1 MTDSPPDNTQS
12 LPETVEALRALVL
25 ATFAE
30 RDAAVTERDT
40 LLTQNDRLRHLLLKL
55 TRMHFGARS
64 ERLPEEQLQLGL
76 EALEQA
82 IAKDE
87 AQAEKQDPELRK
99 DNAAKRRASRGAL
112 PAHLPRVEVTLAPE
126 DTACPCCRATMTVI
140 GEDTSERL
148 DVIPAQFR
156 VIVTRRPKL
165 ACRACPGTVVQ
176 APAPARLIEGGIP
189 TEAMVA
195 HVLVARYA
203 DHLPLYRQAQILER
217 QGVVIER
224 STLSF
229 WMGYAAAEV
238 APVVARLREMMLAST
253 RIFADETVVPVLDP
267 GRGRTKQGYFWAMA
281 RDDRPWAGDQPPAVV
296 YSYAPGRGH
305 IHANALLGGYRGI
318 LQCDG
323 YSAYKKFGGSK
334 SADPA
339 VTLAFCWSHVRRGFY
354 DLAKAKAPIAIEALK
369 RIAALYEIEADIRGK
384 SAADRQAMRQLESK
398 PLIAELRVWF
408 EAQLAKLPARGPTAE
423 AIRYALNHWDG
434 LQRFLDDGRIELDN
448 NSVERAMRPVCL
460 SRKNSLFAGSDE
472 GGENWAC
479 LASLI
484 ETCKLNGVN
493 PQAYFA
499 DLLTRLVNG
508 WPQKR
513 IDELMP
519 WNWAP
524 DHPPDAD
531 PPRVAEHRLRVWMV
545 YKAADPD
552 GLGFEPV
559 ASCGSS
565 KWQKAWSFGLSM
577 HQVHPR
583 PRHGRGH
590 GRRDGACG
598 ADLRGLPAVFWAEDL
613 CRGQLDP
620 QATRGL
626 AERGMYR

>member
-1 MTDSPPDNTQS
+1 MDTAPDTMKS
-12 LPETVEALRALVL
+12 LPESIEALHALVL

-30 RDAAVTERDT
+30 RDAAVLERDT
-40 LLTQNDRLRHLLLKL
+40 LLAQNDRLRHLLLKL
-55 TRMHFGARS
+55 TRMQFGARS

-82 IAKDE
+82 IAKRDAE
-87 AQAEKQDPELRK
+87 AEKQNPELRK

-112 PAHLPRVEVTLAPE
+112 PAHLPRIEVTLAPE
-126 DTACPCCRATMTVI
+126 DTACPCCRAAMTVI

-189 TEAMVA
+189 TEALVA

-203 DHLPLYRQAQILER
+203 DHLPLYRQAQILAR
-217 QGVVIER
+217 QGVSIER

-238 APVVARLREMMLAST
+238 APVVARLREMLLESV

-267 GRGRTKQGYFWAMA
+267 GRGRTKQGYFWAIA
-281 RDDRPWAGDQPPAVV
+281 RDDRPWGGSQPPAVV

-305 IHANALLGGYRGI
+305 IHANTLLGGYRGI

-323 YSAYKKFGGSK
+323 YAAYKKFGGSK
-334 SADPA
+334 SADPP

-354 DLAKAKAPIAIEALK
+354 DLAKTKAPIAMEALE
-369 RIAALYEIEADIRGK
+369 RIAALYATEARIRGS
-384 SAADRQAMRQLESK
+384 SAAERLAVRQVESK
-398 PLIAELRVWF
+398 PLVADLHVWF
-408 EAQLAKLPARGPTAE
+408 EVQIAKLPARGPTAE
-423 AIRYALNHWDG
+423 AIGYALRHWDG
-434 LQRFLDDGRIELDN
+434 LKRFLEDGRIELDT
-448 NSVERAMRPVCL
+448 NSVERAMRPVAL

-472 GGENWAC
+472 GGENWVC

-493 PQAYFA
+493 PQAYFE

-508 WPQKR
+508 WPQSS

-519 WNWAP
+519 WHWVP
-524 DHPPDAD
+524 EKSP
-531 PPRVAEHRLRVWMV
+531 
-545 YKAADPD
+545 
-552 GLGFEPV
+552 
-559 ASCGSS
+559 
-565 KWQKAWSFGLSM
+565 
-577 HQVHPR
+577 
-583 PRHGRGH
+583 
-590 GRRDGACG
+590 
-598 ADLRGLPAVFWAEDL
+598 
-613 CRGQLDP
+613 
-620 QATRGL
+620 
-626 AERGMYR
+626 

>member
-1 MTDSPPDNTQS
+1 VTDSLPDTAQS
-12 LPETVEALRALVL
+12 LPETVEALQALVL

-40 LLTQNDRLRHLLLKL
+40 LLTQNDRLRYLLLKL

-87 AQAEKQDPELRK
+87 AEAEKQDPELRK

-112 PAHLPRVEVTLAPE
+112 PTHLPRVEVTLAPE

-140 GEDTSERL
+140 GEDRSERL

-217 QGVVIER
+217 QGVIVER

-229 WMGYAAAEV
+229 WMAYAAAEV

-267 GRGRTKQGYFWAMA
+267 GRGRTKQGYFWAIG

-305 IHANALLGGYRGI
+305 IHANALLGGYCGI

-369 RIAALYEIEADIRGK
+369 RIAALYAIEADIRGK
-384 SAADRQAMRQLESK
+384 TATERRSARQAESK
-398 PLIAELRVWF
+398 PLIAE
-408 EAQLAKLPARGPTAE
+408 LPARGPTAE

-434 LQRFLDDGRIELDN
+434 LQRFLNDGRIELDN
-448 NSVERAMRPVCL
+448 NSIERAMRPVCL

-484 ETCKLNGVN
+484 ETCKLNRVN

-519 WNWAP
+519 WNLAAR
-524 DHPPDAD
+524 PPI
-531 PPRVAEHRLRVWMV
+531 LR
-545 YKAADPD
+545 
-552 GLGFEPV
+552 
-559 ASCGSS
+559 
-565 KWQKAWSFGLSM
+565 
-577 HQVHPR
+577 R
-583 PRHGRGH
+583 
-590 GRRDGACG
+590 
-598 ADLRGLPAVFWAEDL
+598 
-613 CRGQLDP
+613 
-620 QATRGL
+620 
-626 AERGMYR
+626 

>member
-1 MTDSPPDNTQS
+1 MEAPRTGLPTLPDDAA
-12 LPETVEALRALVL
+12 ALRALLL
-25 ATFAE
+25 ATLAE
-30 RDAAVTERDT
+30 RDAAVSERAI
-40 LLTQNDRLRHLLLKL
+40 LQAQNDRLRHLLLKL
-55 TRMHFGARS
+55 TRMQFGAKS

-82 IAKDE
+82 IAQGDG
-87 AQAEKQDPELRK
+87 QAEKRDPDLRK
-99 DNAAKRRASRGAL
+99 DKAAKRRASRGAL
-112 PAHLPRVEVTLAPE
+112 PAHLPRIEVTLTPE
-126 DTACPCCRATMTVI
+126 DTACPCCRTAMVVI

-156 VIVTRRPKL
+156 VVVTRRPKL
-165 ACRACPGTVVQ
+165 ACRTCPGTVVQ
-176 APAPARLIEGGIP
+176 APAPPRLIEGGLP

-217 QGVVIER
+217 QGVIVER

-229 WMGYAAAEV
+229 WLGYAAAEV

-267 GRGRTKQGYFWAMA
+267 GRGRTRQGYFWAIA
-281 RDDRPWAGDQPPAVV
+281 RDDRPWAGSQPPAVV
-296 YSYAPGRGH
+296 YSYAPGRGQ
-305 IHANALLGGYRGI
+305 IHANTLLGSYRGI

-323 YSAYKKFGGSK
+323 YAAYKKFAGSK

-339 VTLAFCWSHVRRGFY
+339 ITLAFCWSHVRRRFY
-354 DLAKAKAPIAIEALK
+354 DLAKATAPIAMEALQ
-369 RIAALYEIEADIRGK
+369 RIAALYEIEARVRGK
-384 SAADRQAMRQLESK
+384 SAADRLVVRHIESR
-398 PLIAELRVWF
+398 PLVTELRVWF

-434 LQRFLDDGRIELDN
+434 LQRFLEDGRIELDN
-448 NSVERAMRPVCL
+448 NSVERAMRPVAL

-484 ETCKLNGVN
+484 ETCKLNGVS
-493 PQAYFA
+493 PQAYFT

-513 IDELMP
+513 VDELMP

-524 DHPPDAD
+524 KRPP
-531 PPRVAEHRLRVWMV
+531 
-545 YKAADPD
+545 
-552 GLGFEPV
+552 
-559 ASCGSS
+559 
-565 KWQKAWSFGLSM
+565 
-577 HQVHPR
+577 
-583 PRHGRGH
+583 
-590 GRRDGACG
+590 
-598 ADLRGLPAVFWAEDL
+598 
-613 CRGQLDP
+613 
-620 QATRGL
+620 
-626 AERGMYR
+626 